1 MDLVPIAVLSRF
13 QFDAHVRVIDV
24 DETFTMDQV
33 AAACAL
39 PAVDRVVRH
48 PDLAKPLRVRRTTD
62 DDSAPPLPQTMT
74 VAEAGFSHFECVD
87 IFVE

>member
-1 MDLVPIAVLSRF
+1 MAPIAILSRF
-13 QFDAHVRVIDV
+13 QNDAHIRVIDV
-24 DETFTMDQV
+24 GESFTMDQV

-48 PDLAKPLRVRRTTD
+48 PDPDKPLRVRRTTD
-62 DDSAPPLPQTMT
+62 DDSAPPLPQAMT